1 MRVAHAG
8 SQTGLRAMAKSAS
21 RCDCKTK
28 ITGGEMMYR
37 THLEWLERELMK
49 KIKLRKQLE
58 LPTPLLDEEI
68 EALHQEI
75 WRVEREEEQIR
86 RWGRLK

>member
-1 MRVAHAG
+1 
-8 SQTGLRAMAKSAS
+8 
-21 RCDCKTK
+21 
-28 ITGGEMMYR
+28 MYR